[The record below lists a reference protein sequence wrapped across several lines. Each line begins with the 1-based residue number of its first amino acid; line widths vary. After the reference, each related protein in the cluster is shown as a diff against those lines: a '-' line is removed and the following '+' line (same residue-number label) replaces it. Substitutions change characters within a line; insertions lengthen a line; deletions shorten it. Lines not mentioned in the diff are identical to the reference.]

1 MILAMLAGVGLG
13 FGVARIFPE
22 APAPVAAPIEF
33 AIPEELPAID
43 ASPIV
48 RIASPDTK
56 EEASKDAP
64 KSGGAPPKSQRA
76 ARKVSL
82 PDVIK
87 ELEKLRQLPASR
99 QTKQRESDLID
110 QWIELDPAGAAAWAA
125 NIFANGGDEQ
135 LLRKAVGAY
144 ARRDA
149 RAAAAWASTLVSPIV
164 RDSAM
169 REIFETWSAADPR
182 SAALMVTF
190 LPIGSAQSTA
200 AAVIGKHFARLDF
213 QGALAWMGT
222 LASPAQSAAFQAI
235 MRTQWAMTGTS
246 NPGAALPWLLAQSSL
261 SFREQGLR
269 FIASEWSKRDPLAAL
284 AQAGA
289 IMNPP
294 DRKVFFEAA
303 LGTYTQTNPRQAAL
317 WLASQPPSPEIER
330 LMNGV
335 MAAWTAFQPWQAA
348 QWVTALENPALQ
360 VKSITAVAESWAR
373 VNPDGLVDWLG
384 KLQDVP
390 LRDAAVEGATRVW
403 MRNDPATAAQWA
415 AGIVD
420 LGKRDQTVTQIVREW
435 KNQDMAAA
443 LAFVQSTPAI
453 DETLR
458 QRLLR

>member
-1 MILAMLAGVGLG
+1 MILAVLAGVGLG
-13 FGVARIFPE
+13 FGVARMFPE
-22 APAPVAAPIEF
+22 VPAPAAAPVKI
-33 AIPEELPAID
+33 AQEELAAIE

-48 RIASPDTK
+48 RIAAPDTG
-56 EEASKDAP
+56 EEDPGDAQ
-64 KSGGAPPKSQRA
+64 KNGGASPRSQRA
-76 ARKVSL
+76 ARKASL

-87 ELEKLRQLPASR
+87 ELERIRQSPANK
-99 QTKQRESDLID
+99 QAKQRESDLID
-110 QWIELDPAGAAAWAA
+110 LWIELDPAGAAAWAA
-125 NIFANGGDEQ
+125 NVFASGGDEQ

-144 ARRDA
+144 ARRDP

-164 RDSAM
+164 RDSAL
-169 REIFETWSAADPR
+169 REIFETWAAVDPR
-182 SAALMVTF
+182 SAAAVVAF

-200 AAVIGKHFARLDF
+200 AAVIGKHFARLNF

-222 LASPAQSAAFQAI
+222 LASPAQGAAFQAI

-246 NPGAALPWLLAQSSL
+246 NPGAALPWLLAQPSL

-284 AQAGA
+284 AHAGS

-294 DRKVFFEAA
+294 DRKVFLEAA
-303 LGTYTQTNPRQAAL
+303 LSTYTQTNPRQAAL
-317 WLASQPPSPEIER
+317 WLASQPSSPETDR
-330 LMNGV
+330 LMNGI
-335 MAAWTAFQPWQAA
+335 MSAWTAFQPWQAA
-348 QWVTALENPALQ
+348 QWVSTLENPALRA
-360 VKSITAVAESWAR
+360 KAITAVAESWAR

-390 LRDAAVEGATRVW
+390 LRDAAVEGAARIW

-420 LGKRDQTVTQIVREW
+420 RSNREQSIAQIVREW
-435 KNQDMAAA
+435 KNQDMDAA
-443 LAFVQSTPAI
+443 LSFIRSTPAI
-453 DETLR
+453 DENLR